1 MRARLANLPG
11 RRYPW
16 RSVKARA
23 GVAPVSRLEATTM
36 PDWIPVSRFG
46 AVLAVLYAALA
57 IFVVTV
63 ERAPGSGGGWI
74 SLSGMGSYLVT
85 LPVSAP
91 FDLLGQKLDYKR
103 NLDMGFAVLACA
115 TLVYLAGAG
124 LAWLV
129 SQILQAGR
137 S

>member
-1 MRARLANLPG
+1 
-11 RRYPW
+11 
-16 RSVKARA
+16 
-23 GVAPVSRLEATTM
+23 
-36 PDWIPVSRFG
+36 
-46 AVLAVLYAALA
+46 
-57 IFVVTV
+57 
-63 ERAPGSGGGWI
+63 
-74 SLSGMGSYLVT
+74 MGSYLVT